1 MEDQAK
7 EQIKKKTKVVSLKL
21 VVLLA
26 VFSLTLFIFWLIANE
41 IVVEHEG
48 GFDTNVFHKLSSI
61 TSPTLTKIML
71 FFTFLGSSE
80 FLLPAYILIT
90 LYYLFLKK
98 NSKLTLNVSAIG
110 LTSTALLFVFKHIFQ
125 RARPIDPLVK
135 NLVGFSFPS
144 GHSFS
149 AFTFFGLI
157 IYILWQAKIKNTWK
171 WIFSVVCFLIA
182 LSIATS
188 RVYLHAHFASDV
200 IAGFCLSTM
209 WLIIS
214 FWLLNIIDTKFK
226 LK

>member
-21 VVLLA
+21 VALLA
-26 VFSLTLFIFWLIANE
+26 VFLLTLFIFWLIAGE
-41 IVVEHEG
+41 IVLEHES
-48 GFDTNVFHKLSSI
+48 GFDTFIFHKLAAI
-61 TSPTLTKIML
+61 TSPSLTKVML

-90 LYYLFLKK
+90 LYYLFFKK

-110 LTSTALLFVFKHIFQ
+110 LTSTALLFLFKHIFQ